1 MTRTKKLRLTGLLLT
16 ALSLILTF
24 GPLIVYLVLAYGNA
38 MAAPVGKITLTAM
51 LGVSVIMS
59 FVCLINKYTPRCRLW
74 LILIGLYMCLDNF
87 IGCILVLAITQC
99 VDELIVSPLAKHY
112 RNLHRINKEIDRRS

>member
-1 MTRTKKLRLTGLLLT
+1 MTRTKKLKLTGLLLT
-16 ALSLILTF
+16 AFSLLLTF
-24 GPLIVYLVLAYGNA
+24 GPLIVYLVLAYNNT

-99 VDELIVSPLAKHY
+99 LDELLISPLAKHY

>member
-1 MTRTKKLRLTGLLLT
+1 MTRTKKLGLIGKILTLISLLL
-16 ALSLILTF
+16 SF
-24 GPLIVYLVLAYGNA
+24 GPLMVYLVLSYSSAVA
-38 MAAPVGKITLTAM
+38 EPVGKITLTAM
-51 LGVSVIMS
+51 LGVSVILS

-99 VDELIVSPLAKHY
+99 LDELVVGPLARHY
-112 RNLHRINKEIDRRS
+112 RSLHRINREIDRRE

>member
-1 MTRTKKLRLTGLLLT
+1 MTRTKKLKITGLLLT
-16 ALSLILTF
+16 VLSLLLTF

-38 MAAPVGKITLTAM
+38 LAAPVGKITLTAM
-51 LGVSVIMS
+51 LGVSVILS

-99 VDELIVSPLAKHY
+99 LDELVVSPLARHY
-112 RNLHRINKEIDRRS
+112 RSLHRINKEIDRRS